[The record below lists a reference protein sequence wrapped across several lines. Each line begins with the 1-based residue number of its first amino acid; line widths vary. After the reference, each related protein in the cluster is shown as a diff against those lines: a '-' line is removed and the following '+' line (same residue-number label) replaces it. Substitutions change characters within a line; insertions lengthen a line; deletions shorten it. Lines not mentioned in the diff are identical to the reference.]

1 MEMTKY
7 QLQSS
12 NKWSF
17 DFVNESPLTSD
28 ASYQWESATL
38 SDVPRFYHHIVNS
51 NNNMQVNYEPE
62 TIFNENICPLS
73 LNAAVP
79 SRPMIVLSSGR
90 RSGVCFSQTKI
101 TGEWDLFLFYNKM
114 RKQIMQCY

>member
-7 QLQSS
+7 QLQASS
-12 NKWSF
+12 KWSF
-17 DFVNESPLTSD
+17 DFVNESPITSD
-28 ASYQWESATL
+28 SNYQWESSTL

-51 NNNMQVNYEPE
+51 NSNVQVNYEPE

-73 LNAAVP
+73 CNFAVP
-79 SRPMIVLSSGR
+79 SRPVFVLSSSMISENTQ

-101 TGEWDLFLFYNKM
+101 TGEWDLH
-114 RKQIMQCY
+114 RK